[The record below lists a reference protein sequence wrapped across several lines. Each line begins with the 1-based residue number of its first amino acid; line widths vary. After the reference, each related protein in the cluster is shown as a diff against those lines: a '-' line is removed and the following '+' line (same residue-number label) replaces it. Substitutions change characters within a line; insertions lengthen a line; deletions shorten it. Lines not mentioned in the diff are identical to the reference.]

1 MKQNI
6 ENIYMYSNTSTSSD
20 SRTPYMKNAS
30 TLPKQ
35 RALPF
40 LKSDDSSNELTLSFK
55 HPQSIRREKYT
66 NNDQL
71 DTDISTSIL
80 PV

>member
-1 MKQNI
+1 
-6 ENIYMYSNTSTSSD
+6 MYSNTSTSSD

-40 LKSDDSSNELTLSFK
+40 LKSDDSSNELILFFEHT
-55 HPQSIRREKYT
+55 QSIRRA
-66 NNDQL
+66 
-71 DTDISTSIL
+71 
-80 PV
+80 